1 MSYTTL
7 KKVQLEEKNITA
19 YRRTEFAESDR
30 VYAIIDGEE
39 EGNEQIGIVFLSEES
54 KTIHIDWLEI
64 FTPFRTYNY
73 LRSIIRGIYVLH
85 PKTICLET
93 STDNLK
99 KFLAIGCK
107 ILDMDEFTKQWSLK
121 YSPEFEKEKTEEED
135 TVMSDQKMYVY
146 DCYNGDRGIIFA
158 PTYDE
163 AKLLFLQDYPER
175 TIVSSF
181 DDYYGYS
188 DAAYLY
194 KSDELKRNTLF
205 KIFSA

>member
-1 MSYTTL
+1 MQDFGYGWVHET
-7 KKVQLEEKNITA
+7 V
-19 YRRTEFAESDR
+19 
-30 VYAIIDGEE
+30 
-39 EGNEQIGIVFLSEES
+39 VF
-54 KTIHIDWLEI
+54 EI
-64 FTPFRTYNY
+64 QSGVWKR
-73 LRSIIRGIYVLH
+73 
-85 PKTICLET
+85 
-93 STDNLK
+93 
-99 KFLAIGCK
+99 
-107 ILDMDEFTKQWSLK
+107 
-121 YSPEFEKEKTEEED
+121 KTEEED